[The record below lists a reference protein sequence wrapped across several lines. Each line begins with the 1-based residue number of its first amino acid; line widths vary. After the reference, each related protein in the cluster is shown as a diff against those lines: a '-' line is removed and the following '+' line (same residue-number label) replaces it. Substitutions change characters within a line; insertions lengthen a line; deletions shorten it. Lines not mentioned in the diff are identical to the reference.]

1 MSKRFLM
8 AMDVGG
14 GSGRCLL
21 LDPEDGSTYTA
32 KRDWTHPAAPG
43 TAGLGYD
50 LDLADIW
57 RKLGEAAREVL
68 EMAGAEPGAVLG
80 LAATSMRNTTVVLD
94 GTDGEL
100 VATPNQ
106 DARAVVEA
114 LTWAA
119 SDGKDVHEVSGHWPS
134 PLFTGSRLIWMKSNA
149 PELLK
154 KAGKV
159 LSLSDW
165 VAFRLCGGIF
175 AERSQAGETL
185 LFDQGTGDWSY
196 YLISS
201 LGLRREMFP
210 MVVDAGTVVGKL
222 SGGAAAHLGLPAGV
236 PVAAGGADTQ
246 CGLLG
251 ARAVAPGDI
260 CAIAGTTLPVQL
272 VTDSLLLDDEGRLWS
287 GQHVIPGLYYLE
299 SNGLTTGSVLDW
311 LARIIYAD
319 YDDPVRVMYAEAARS
334 EPGGAGVYSTFGACA
349 FDARVTN
356 IPVGNLTMS
365 HMVTPGSVEGRRHV
379 SRSLI
384 EGVAYA
390 LRTNVEQLVAVA
402 GSDVDE
408 ITVSAGMS
416 RSPLWTQ
423 IVSDVTGKRVLVP
436 STSEVSALGAAVC
449 AGVGAGVFGDLE
461 QGAREVCSYV
471 REHGPGEESARYQA
485 LFSGWSEACAMR
497 GPTDTHVSG
506 LVTMSLLE
514 RGAAAP
520 QAGSPPF
527 RPKML
532 VTASMDQLALAEL
545 EEIGDATYRN
555 WRESMAVH
563 VGGADLVSA
572 LAGCHVFVTEMDI
585 VDFEAINKLPE
596 LRAVV
601 SCRGNPV
608 NVDIA
613 SATAY
618 GISVINTPGRNAD
631 AVADLT
637 VAFMIMLA
645 RKLAGASSFLKL
657 DGGKAGDLARMGE
670 AYGKYQGSELWRKT
684 VGIIGMGSVG
694 SAVARRVRS
703 FGAEVVYYDPHRP
716 AEEGALCNA
725 RKVSMDELLSLS
737 DFVSLHAPTGGT
749 TTNIMDGKA
758 FAAMKPGAFFI
769 NTARASL
776 VDQEA
781 LADALESGNLA
792 GAALDVFSVEP
803 PASDD
808 RIVSRDDVIATPHIG
823 GNTYEIAAH
832 QGAIVAGQLRKLVA
846 GETPDYILNPVVMKE
861 FSWTGP
867 RPQPPAS
874 ELERLAR
881 KKKPRITS

>member
-1 MSKRFLM
+1 MTRGFLM

-21 LDPEDGSTYTA
+21 LDPDDGSTYTA
-32 KRDWTHPAAPG
+32 KRDWTHPAAAG
-43 TAGLGYD
+43 TGGLGYD

-68 EMAGAEPGAVLG
+68 ERAGAEPGAVLG
-80 LAATSMRNTTVVLD
+80 VAATSMRNTTVVLD
-94 GTDGEL
+94 GNGIEL
-100 VATPNQ
+100 LATPNQ

-119 SDGKDVHEVSGHWPS
+119 SDGGDVHEVSGHWPS
-134 PLFTGSRLIWMKSNA
+134 PLFTGTRLIWMKSNA
-149 PELLK
+149 PDLLK
-154 KAGKV
+154 KASTV

-175 AERSQAGETL
+175 AERSQSGETL

-210 MVVDAGTVVGKL
+210 MVVDAGTPVGKL
-222 SGGAAAHLGLPAGV
+222 SGEAAAHLGLRAGV
-236 PVAAGGADTQ
+236 PVSAGGADTQ

-251 ARAVAPGDI
+251 ARAVEPGDI

-272 VTDSLLLDDEGRLWS
+272 VTDSLLLEDEGRLWS

-299 SNGLTTGSVLDW
+299 SNGLTSGSVLDW

-319 YDDPVRVMYAEAARS
+319 YDDPVRVMYGEAARS

-384 EGVAYA
+384 EGVAYS
-390 LRTNVEQLVAVA
+390 LRTNVEQLVAAA
-402 GSDVDE
+402 GSDIDE
-408 ITVSAGMS
+408 ITVSAGMAQ
-416 RSPLWTQ
+416 SPLWTQ

-436 STSEVSALGAAVC
+436 STCEVSALGAAVC
-449 AGVGAGVFGDLE
+449 AGVGAGVLEDLAR
-461 QGAREVCSYV
+461 GAGKVSSYAREHS
-471 REHGPGEESARYQA
+471 PGEDSARYQA
-485 LFSGWSEACAMR
+485 IFAGWSEACALR
-497 GPTDTHVSG
+497 GPTDTHIST

-520 QAGSPPF
+520 QGGGPLF

-532 VTASMDQLALAEL
+532 VTASMDELALAEL
-545 EEIGDATYRN
+545 ESMGEVTYRN

-563 VGGADLVSA
+563 VGGPDLVAA
-572 LAGCHVFVTEMDI
+572 LAGYHVLVTEMDI
-585 VDFEAINKLPE
+585 VDFEAVRMLPE

-608 NVDIA
+608 NVDIDSA
-613 SATAY
+613 SAF
-618 GISVINTPGRNAD
+618 GIAVINTPGRNAD

-637 VAFMIMLA
+637 VAFMIMHA
-645 RKLAGASSFLKL
+645 RKLAGASLFLKL
-657 DGGKAGDLARMGE
+657 GGGKAGDLARLGE
-670 AYGKYQGSELWRKT
+670 AYGKYQGHELWRKT
-684 VGIIGMGSVG
+684 VGIVGMGSVG
-694 SAVARRVRS
+694 CAVAKRARS
-703 FGAEVVYYDPHRP
+703 FGAEVIYFDPHRP

-725 RKVSMDELLSLS
+725 RKVAMDELLSRS
-737 DFVSLHAPTGGT
+737 DFVSLHAPASET
-749 TTNIMDGKA
+749 TANMIGRDA
-758 FAAMKPGAFFI
+758 FAAMKPTALFI

-781 LADALESGNLA
+781 LAEALESGRLA
-792 GAALDVFSVEP
+792 GAALDVFPVEP

-808 RIVSRDDVIATPHIG
+808 RVTSREDVIATPHIG
-823 GNTYEIAAH
+823 GNTFEIAAH
-832 QGAIVAGQLRKLVA
+832 QGAIVVEQLRRLVA
-846 GETPDYILNPVVMKE
+846 GQTPDYILNPVVMKE

-867 RPQPPAS
+867 RPEPRPN
-874 ELERLAR
+874 ELERLSR
-881 KKKPRITS
+881 KKRPRITS